1 MSRSAGSHYSPAL
14 ASLPHHP
21 LIIIWHHLT
30 CEDNEVGKKY
40 SSVSRDS
47 RSQCWQKREIL
58 SGSQAGDELGLDLET
73 RANNVLAS
81 DTDSLIKI
89 GDTMFS
95 ESEEIQMKSRNYF
108 NKAIK
113 KIFREFWIMQEEIER
128 IWEII
133 WEYDECQQEI
143 LTRWGMSCVLSRL
156 FMCIVR
162 KCKFNLVLVSAAAA
176 KPYSHHVNVNV
187 IPLECLNFDGDSR
200 DKNISIHIKE
210 MTCYLEVLYRRHDV
224 HGWRGDYPELKSRKC
239 FISLLRKPLPSLQRP
254 VPAVQPQQPW
264 CQPGGSGEQ
273 QHGTQGIMQ
282 TSG

>member
-1 MSRSAGSHYSPAL
+1 
-14 ASLPHHP
+14 
-21 LIIIWHHLT
+21 
-30 CEDNEVGKKY
+30 
-40 SSVSRDS
+40 
-47 RSQCWQKREIL
+47 
-58 SGSQAGDELGLDLET
+58 
-73 RANNVLAS
+73 
-81 DTDSLIKI
+81 
-89 GDTMFS
+89 
-95 ESEEIQMKSRNYF
+95 
-108 NKAIK
+108 
-113 KIFREFWIMQEEIER
+113 MQEKIER

-133 WEYDECQQEI
+133 WEYEECQQEI

-162 KCKFNLVLVSAAAA
+162 KWKFNLVLVSAAAA
-176 KPYSHHVNVNV
+176 KPYSHHVNGNV

-239 FISLLRKPLPSLQRP
+239 FISLLRKHWPSLQRP

-264 CQPGGSGEQ
+264 CQPGGSGELSSN
-273 QHGTQGIMQ
+273 TRIMQ